1 MFKSIIIVFFT
12 AIITALILVFLVF
25 PIMEKSLIIKNEKL
39 SMEVKYLQVQLR
51 NANGELNQLKVKID
65 ELSKRNDALEDIGK
79 ERILNI
85 ISMYQVGT

>member
-25 PIMEKSLIIKNEKL
+25 PIMAKSLIIKNEKL
-39 SMEVKYLQVQLR
+39 AMEVKDLQVQLR